1 MELINGSDPFIRS
14 QILKDEAKM
23 SQFWDRNSGVNF
35 LKIHDDVSKNTAVQI
50 LQVEDLMSLSSTIY
64 IPRQQYQA

>member
-1 MELINGSDPFIRS
+1 
-14 QILKDEAKM
+14 M